1 MRQIETSYRA
11 MPVAAGSGA
20 RFSSTRR
27 ERDPEFLSQLLD
39 QSQSLSAQRLRR
51 QATPHEVL
59 RVYDAGGRMAI
70 KRFPPGS
77 RYDRDA

>member
-11 MPVAAGSGA
+11 APVAAGSGA
-20 RFSSTRR
+20 RFSSLRR
-27 ERDPEFLSQLLD
+27 ERDPEFMSQLLAGRQD
-39 QSQSLSAQRLRR
+39 LSAQRLRR

-59 RVYDAGGRMAI
+59 RVYDEGGRMSV
-70 KRFPPGS
+70 KRLPPGS